1 MKITIRVGGMSCMH
15 CVERVKKAIQ
25 GVNGVR
31 DVEVDLKA
39 GKAHVDLEDDE
50 ALGAVKEAI
59 REAGYT
65 TS

>member
-1 MKITIRVGGMSCMH
+1 MKMTIGVGGMSCMH

-25 GVNGVR
+25 EVRGVK

-39 GKAHVDLEDDE
+39 GKVHMDIEDDE
-50 ALGAVKEAI
+50 ALRAIKDAI